1 MMGHPIKNDTRTTAK
16 KMEITIMVTTT
27 NEIDAVLELK
37 IKGIDA
43 LQKLENDYGLKIRE
57 IRCDNANENFG
68 LKKEYMKNKMKI
80 EFEYDI
86 SFGTPQQKRQV
97 EIKFATLYG
106 QVKAIYIS
114 ESINSN
120 LRNFLWVEA
129 DNITIDLDNF
139 FVNRGINYHHARCSQ
154 ELRRK
159 DTTKI

>member
-1 MMGHPIKNDTRTTAK
+1 
-16 KMEITIMVTTT
+16 MVTTT

-43 LQKLENDYGLKIRE
+43 LQKLENDHGLKIRE

-68 LKKEYMKNKMKI
+68 LKKEYTKNKM
-80 EFEYDI
+80 
-86 SFGTPQQKRQV
+86 
-97 EIKFATLYG
+97 
-106 QVKAIYIS
+106 
-114 ESINSN
+114 
-120 LRNFLWVEA
+120 LRNVLWVEA